1 MKNKNSKSKTYIDIL
16 TEIVGEQR
24 NMTDEEL
31 AIYIKILYQGAEHH
45 SVSDNEKFLVD
56 GNTNNV

>member
-1 MKNKNSKSKTYIDIL
+1 MKNENSKPKAYIDIL
-16 TEIVGEQR
+16 TDIVGEQR

-31 AIYIKILYQGAEHH
+31 IIYRKMLYHGAEHH
-45 SVSDNEKFLVD
+45 SLSDNNKFLVD